1 MDCSRAIR
9 SSKTTRHAKP
19 PRLISVTPGF
29 SVRIARRGAPRQRV
43 HAMGRPKAHDGRV
56 EYWKGN
62 QRLAVATVNRDR
74 ASLQAEAEMEAGV
87 R

>member
-1 MDCSRAIR
+1 
-9 SSKTTRHAKP
+9 
-19 PRLISVTPGF
+19 
-29 SVRIARRGAPRQRV
+29 
-43 HAMGRPKAHDGRV
+43 MGRPKAHDGRV